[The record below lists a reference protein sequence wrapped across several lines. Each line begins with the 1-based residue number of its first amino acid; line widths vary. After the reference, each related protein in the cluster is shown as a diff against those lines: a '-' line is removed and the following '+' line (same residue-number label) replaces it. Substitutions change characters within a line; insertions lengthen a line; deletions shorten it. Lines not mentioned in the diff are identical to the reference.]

1 MTTERCALCGTAIV
15 GDPVV
20 RVVGGRQSHF
30 DTEDCARVYEAAD
43 AAGMLDAILSDAPP
57 TQRGA
62 GGPRETAYFT
72 VDGMWCPM
80 CASAT
85 ERALQHAAG
94 VRGADVTFALGR
106 GRVEF
111 DPTRVSPDELLHRVQ
126 RLGYRATLSSDG
138 RSRAEDRHE
147 EGLLIQVLVAL
158 AFGMQVM
165 VLYLVRLY
173 GLYETGQAAAPDAR
187 TLGLLVWALSTP
199 VLLYSGQT
207 FLRGAWNGILAR
219 TANMDTLVALGT
231 LSAYA
236 YSAFAVLTSRPTYF
250 DSVTMIIQ
258 FVMIGRYL
266 EAIGGARARKDV
278 RALLELQPERA
289 WRLDAAGAPAEVRS
303 AELARGDR
311 IVVRTGERVPADA
324 EVLDGGGAADESM
337 LTGESTLATK
347 RTGDTLWAGTL
358 LAEGPVTAR
367 VERAVDETRLASI
380 RSLVVRTLSQKAPV
394 ERLADTASAWLTLAI
409 LAAAVATF
417 AGWMLLGAGAPRSL
431 LAAVAVLVVAC
442 PCALGLAT
450 PLAISVALGRAT
462 RAGVLVRVP
471 AALETATTVGRVA
484 FDKTG
489 TLTAG
494 RLELVDIRSLP
505 DSGVTDEE
513 IACLVAGAERY
524 SEHPLGRT
532 LATACASPDA
542 VTGVRTVRG
551 MGVQG
556 TTPDG
561 REVRVGAERFMPGPV
576 PADMAGT
583 GGSPAMDGSGAAVAE
598 TRVWV
603 SLAGRVAGVA
613 VLRDTVAEGA
623 TSALAELR
631 VQGRTTVLLSGDSAG
646 TTATVARALGLTEH
660 RGRLTPEEK
669 AEAIASWQAAGER
682 VAMVGD
688 GINDAPAL
696 AQADIAMTV
705 AGGTDVAGE
714 TSDVVLARRD
724 LRLVPYFLRLSHA
737 TRRITRENL
746 AWALAYNAVAVP
758 LAATG
763 RISPAIAAAAMAVS
777 SLIVVGNSLRLGA
790 VLRPG
795 PHELPEAGP
804 VAHGAPHAPVAGS
817 ETGAIADAASS
828 R

>member
-1 MTTERCALCGTAIV
+1 MSTEHCALCGMEIV

-20 RVVGGRQSHF
+20 RVVGDRESHF

-57 TQRGA
+57 TEHGA
-62 GGPRETAYFT
+62 GGKRETAYFT

-80 CASAT
+80 CASAA
-85 ERALQHAAG
+85 ERVLTHAKG
-94 VRGADVTFALGR
+94 VRGADVNFALGR

-111 DPTRVSPDELLHRVQ
+111 DPTRVSPDELLHRIQ
-126 RLGYRATLSSDG
+126 RLGYRAQVTSDSG
-138 RSRAEDRHE
+138 SQAEDRHE

-173 GLYETGQAAAPDAR
+173 GLYETGQAGSVDAR

-207 FLRGAWNGILAR
+207 FLRGAWNGIVAR

-231 LSAYA
+231 LSAYT

-289 WRLDAAGAPAEVRS
+289 WRLDGDGAPAEVRA
-303 AELARGDR
+303 AELVPGDR
-311 IVVRTGERVPADA
+311 IVVRTGERVPADV
-324 EVLDGGGAADESM
+324 EVLDGEGAADESM

-347 RTGDTLWAGTL
+347 RAGDTLWAGTL
-358 LAEGPVTAR
+358 LAEGPLTAR
-367 VERAVDETRLASI
+367 VERGIGETRLASI

-394 ERLADTASAWLTLAI
+394 ERLADKASAWLTLGI
-409 LAAAVATF
+409 LGAAVATF
-417 AGWMLLGAGAPRSL
+417 AGWMLLGADAPRAL

-471 AALETATTVGRVA
+471 AALETATTVSRVA

-494 RLELVDIRSLP
+494 RLELVGITALRGA
-505 DSGVTDEE
+505 GVSDEE
-513 IACLVAGAERY
+513 LACLVAGAERY

-532 LATACASPDA
+532 LATACASPAA
-542 VTGVRTVRG
+542 VTGIRTVAG

-561 REVRVGAERFMPGPV
+561 REVRVGAERFMPEPV
-576 PADMAGT
+576 PADRAEVDEDSSVEGAGD
-583 GGSPAMDGSGAAVAE
+583 AIAE
-598 TRVWV
+598 TRVWI
-603 SLAGRVAGVA
+603 SLDGRVAGVA
-613 VLRDTVAEGA
+613 ILRDTVAEGA
-623 TSALAELR
+623 ASALAELR
-631 VQGRTTVLLSGDSAG
+631 GQGRATVLLSGDSAG
-646 TTATVARALGLTEH
+646 TTATVARALGLAEY

-669 AEAIASWQAAGER
+669 AEAIAVWQAAGER

-777 SLIVVGNSLRLGA
+777 SLIVVGNSLRLGV

-795 PHELPEAGP
+795 PHERPESDL
-804 VAHGAPHAPVAGS
+804 VAGAAPPAPIAGS
-817 ETGAIADAASS
+817 GAGAIAGPASS